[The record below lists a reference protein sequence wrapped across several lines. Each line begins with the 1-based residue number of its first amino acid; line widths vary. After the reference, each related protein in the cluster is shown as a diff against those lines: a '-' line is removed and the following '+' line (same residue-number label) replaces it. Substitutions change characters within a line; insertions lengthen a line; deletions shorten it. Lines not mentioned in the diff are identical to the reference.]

1 MVVNSVK
8 IPILT
13 LVNYFQQQICD
24 ARVSFEKHNGPNY
37 RICNFQ
43 LVMQGDY
50 ASIVVNKITS
60 ELRVFFFFCTCIF
73 VCIFIA
79 LMTEN
84 CQSTQNPYLSTDT
97 YAKC

>member
-24 ARVSFEKHNGPNY
+24 APVSFEKHNGPNY

-60 ELRVFFFFCTCIF
+60 ELRVFFFLHLHFCLYFYSI
-73 VCIFIA
+73 
-79 LMTEN
+79 N
-84 CQSTQNPYLSTDT
+84 DRKLSV
-97 YAKC
+97 YPEPLLKHRHLC